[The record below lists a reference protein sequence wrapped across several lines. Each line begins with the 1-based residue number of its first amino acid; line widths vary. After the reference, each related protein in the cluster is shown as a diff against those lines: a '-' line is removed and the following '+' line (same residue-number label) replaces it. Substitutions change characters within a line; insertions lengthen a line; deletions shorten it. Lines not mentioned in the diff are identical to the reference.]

1 MGIRDNSAAS
11 APEIS
16 PLGALLRQWR
26 ATRRMSQLDLSLE
39 AEISSRHLS
48 FVESGKAQPSREMV
62 TLLADALHVPLRER
76 NSLLIA
82 AGFAPIYRETGLSAP
97 EMALTKRA
105 MELLLRQQEPY
116 PAIVQDRHWNL
127 LYANEGAANFLY
139 FTLGRIPRERNIVR
153 HMLRE
158 EYLKPFIA
166 NWDEVARDI
175 IRRLHQEVA
184 WVPTDETLRALLSE
198 ALACPGVP
206 EQWRAPDFEVSA
218 APLLNFIVRK
228 ADVELRFFSTWTTF
242 GSPHD
247 VTLEEMR
254 IESSFPADEATE
266 QAWQKVS
273 NELKKKVPN
282 A

>member
-1 MGIRDNSAAS
+1 MKTVDNRDGAALQ
-11 APEIS
+11 ATRV
-16 PLGALLRQWR
+16 GALLRQWR
-26 ATRRMSQLDLSLE
+26 STRRMSQLDLSLE

-62 TLLADALHVPLRER
+62 TRLADALNVPLRER
-76 NSLLIA
+76 NSLFIA
-82 AGFAPIYRETGLSAP
+82 AGFAPVYRETGMTAP

-105 MELLLRQQEPY
+105 MELILKQQEPY

-127 LYANEGAANFLY
+127 LQANQGAMDFLH
-139 FTLGRIPRERNIVR
+139 FTLGAIPKERNIVR

-166 NWDEVARDI
+166 NWDEVARDL

-184 WVPTDETLRALLSE
+184 WVPTDDTLRELLSE
-198 ALACPGVP
+198 SLACPGVP
-206 EQWRAPDFEVSA
+206 EHWRAPELQAPA
-218 APLLNFIVRK
+218 APLLNFIIRK
-228 ADVELRFFSTWTTF
+228 GGVELRFFSTWTTF

-247 VTLEEMR
+247 VTLEELR

-266 QAWQKVS
+266 KAWQEVIRR
-273 NELKKKVPN
+273 
-282 A
+282 